1 VKNKRRVVITG
12 LGIISSIGIGKADF
26 WKNLIAGKSGIS
38 PIEAFDTSAYERH
51 FGGEV
56 KNFRAEEFID
66 KRKLKH
72 MGRASQL
79 ALAAA
84 RLALDD
90 AGLNIKKSEKEK
102 TGVCIGTTMGEAQIL
117 EKMDSLWVDKGEKLV
132 DYKTVILFPTY
143 SIVANLANELQ
154 LKANSFMFANACSA
168 GNYSIGY
175 AFDLIRSNRAD
186 IMLAGG
192 VDAFSRVNLVGFSR
206 LYAMAPEVCRPFD
219 LNREGM
225 LVGEGSG
232 MLLLESLD
240 SALKRKATIYAEV
253 LGYGLSC
260 DAYHMT
266 APKEEGIV
274 ECMKRG
280 IRQAGINIEDV
291 DYISAHGTGTVQN
304 DKTESSAIKKVFAP
318 TPPKETVGGS
328 ELRPEGS
335 DVFSRSPDKIVGK
348 RRKLPPIS
356 SIKSMLGHTMGAAA
370 AIEAIACCLT
380 IKEGEIAPTINYV
393 TPDPECDIDCV
404 PNQSRKAEVK
414 IALNNSYAFGGN
426 NACLVL
432 KKV

>member
-1 VKNKRRVVITG
+1 MKRVSNSGRKVVITG

-26 WKNLIAGKSGIS
+26 WTSLIAGKSGIS

-90 AGLNIKKSEKEK
+90 AGLNIKKSDKEK
-102 TGVCIGTTMGEAQIL
+102 AGVCVGTTMGEAQIL
-117 EKMDSLWVDKGEKLV
+117 EKMDKLWVDKGEKLV

-175 AFDLIRSNRAD
+175 AFDLIRSNKAD

-225 LVGEGSG
+225 LVGEGAG
-232 MLLLESLD
+232 VLLLETLD

-274 ECMKRG
+274 ECMKRA
-280 IRQAGINIEDV
+280 IKETDIKIEDV

-304 DKTESSAIKKVFAP
+304 DKTECSAIKKVFGSRY
-318 TPPKETVGGS
+318 KEIPV
-328 ELRPEGS
+328 
-335 DVFSRSPDKIVGK
+335 
-348 RRKLPPIS
+348 S

-380 IKEGEIAPTINYV
+380 IKEGEIAPTINYQ

-404 PNQSRKAEVK
+404 PNEARKKEVK

-426 NACLVL
+426 NASLVL
-432 KKV
+432 RKLEK